1 MSRNEENRMNDDE
14 MTIIEEI
21 IAFCITLVIFWVMA
35 KLFWAYAPIE
45 IQEAFKNATGLR

>member
-14 MTIIEEI
+14 ITIEEKI
-21 IAFCITLVIFWVMA
+21 IAFCIVIVILWVMA
-35 KLFWAYAPIE
+35 ELFWAYAPIE